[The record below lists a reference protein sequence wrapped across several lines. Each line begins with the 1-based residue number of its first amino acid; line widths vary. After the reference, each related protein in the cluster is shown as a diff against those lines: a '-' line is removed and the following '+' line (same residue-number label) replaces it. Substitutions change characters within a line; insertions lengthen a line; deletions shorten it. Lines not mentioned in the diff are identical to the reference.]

1 MEVAMATDSLE
12 SSIVVIIAKYGI
24 GGAVLAYFVY
34 QDYMERR
41 RRAVR
46 DKEFDDR
53 QADKEK
59 LAALNDTARERDCV
73 DAIRKVEAARTTEL
87 KEYLNKNIE
96 QTAKI
101 NIIME
106 RLLGVLENMEE
117 ETRTYRRKSHHNE
130 G

>member
-1 MEVAMATDSLE
+1 MATDSLE

-53 QADKEK
+53 QAEKEK
-59 LAALNDTARERDCV
+59 LAALNDSAREKDCV

-96 QTAKI
+96 QTAKQ

-106 RLLGVLENMEE
+106 RLLVILESMEE
-117 ETRTYRRKSHHNE
+117 ETRTYRRKHHNE

>member
-1 MEVAMATDSLE
+1 MEAA
-12 SSIVVIIAKYGI
+12 IVGEAVDANIIVQLAKYGV
-24 GGAVLAYFVY
+24 GGCILAYFVY

-53 QADKEK
+53 QAEKEK
-59 LAALNDTARERDCV
+59 LAAVNDTAREKDCV

-106 RLLGVLENMEE
+106 RLLNVLENMEE
-117 ETRTYRRKSHHNE
+117 ETRTYRRKGHND
-130 G
+130 GH